1 MKVAGGAR
9 ERERGNFFL
18 GIVCLV
24 WSLTNSS
31 CSPSSFRKYKHE
43 YCTHYRSARTNLK
56 ENTPAQRL
64 IPKETEKYTRG
75 KKKCINIK
83 TNTQMQRKIY
93 KKQRQMPRQLSWNEY
108 PKRPT
113 TNQGISSSPLSS
125 SKNLLFFLSSWIFTR
140 IGFAGHK
147 NTGDTLFW

>member
-31 CSPSSFRKYKHE
+31 CSPSSYRKYKHE
-43 YCTHYRSARTNLK
+43 YCTQCREKSKA
-56 ENTPAQRL
+56 
-64 IPKETEKYTRG
+64 KYTNATTNPQGDR
-75 KKKCINIK
+75 KIHKREEKCTNIK
-83 TNTQMQRKIY
+83 KDNQMQRKIY
-93 KKQRQMPRQLSWNEY
+93 KNMPRETSWSEY
-108 PKRPT
+108 PKQPT
-113 TNQGISSSPLSS
+113 TNQGISSSPLSI

>member
-43 YCTHYRSARTNLK
+43 YCSHYRSARTNLK

-93 KKQRQMPRQLSWNEY
+93 KNKDKCLDNYHEMNIPNGQQQIRVH
-108 PKRPT
+108 
-113 TNQGISSSPLSS
+113 
-125 SKNLLFFLSSWIFTR
+125 LLFSIV
-140 IGFAGHK
+140 
-147 NTGDTLFW
+147 LFQELVVLP